1 MRYILSLRNVNIS
14 LKERGHSHGGNVVPA
29 RSREGVPTVGMDAE
43 LEADKA
49 AYCLTNLPSAAGW
62 RQKIS
67 RGKVEAK

>member
-1 MRYILSLRNVNIS
+1 MRYILPLRNVNIS
-14 LKERGHSHGGNVVPA
+14 PKGKGHSHGGNVVPA

-49 AYCLTNLPSAAGW
+49 AYFLRTYFRIAGW

-67 RGKVEAK
+67 RGKVEGK